1 VSRAYSFLA
10 ARIDSLLLT
19 HSPMSLSVLRTQRLR
34 GGGKEWIECRKCGG
48 ERRKFKPCGEPC
60 MFGKGSTK
68 AEEDKALRVFME
80 ERAKRRAA
88 IAARMLAAQ
97 QRRHREQRAKKRSDA
112 QELAQAKAKKP
123 KLMREIEQ

>member
-1 VSRAYSFLA
+1 M
-10 ARIDSLLLT
+10 T
-19 HSPMSLSVLRTQRLR
+19 T
-34 GGGKEWIECRKCGG
+34 KCRKCGNLK
-48 ERRKFKPCGEPC
+48 RKDGKPCAQPCPVDEYGEPC
-60 MFGKGSTK
+60 SQKTTGKPPRKTI
-68 AEEDKALRVFME
+68 DKAPRVFME

-97 QRRHREQRAKKRSDA
+97 QRRHREERAKKRSDA

>member
-1 VSRAYSFLA
+1 
-10 ARIDSLLLT
+10 
-19 HSPMSLSVLRTQRLR
+19 MSLSVLRTQRLR

-60 MFGKGSTK
+60 MFGKGWVAPTK

-88 IAARMLAAQ
+88 LAKERMLDLRDMRA
-97 QRRHREQRAKKRSDA
+97 ESRAKKRADA